1 MDSIKETTL
10 KRIYENGLYENL
22 GGSLDND
29 DKNFKSAILREMR
42 EEMGEDANVEI
53 SDSIGIYHACKK
65 DINWVFIIFYGKYID
80 GEIKIMEPEKCIG
93 YNFFTYEEALNS
105 NEVTESCKY
114 LIKSIRKLS

>member
-1 MDSIKETTL
+1 M
-10 KRIYENGLYENL
+10 YENL